1 MGKVQCDHEECEPL
15 IDRYRE
21 SGLMRVGIQVFE
33 VRSDKYLALGIKR
46 RTTMTEVNIEGGAV
60 VRRLVDHVALKTWEQ
75 DS

>member
-1 MGKVQCDHEECEPL
+1 
-15 IDRYRE
+15 
-21 SGLMRVGIQVFE
+21 MRVGIQVFE